1 MVQVISVEGIECHAY
16 HGCLPE
22 EAVIGG
28 RYLVDVYVHGD
39 FSAAWKS
46 DELEDTVD
54 YGMINEVVVKQMAV
68 RSKLI
73 EHVASRILQELKK
86 NISRFDKIE
95 VRVTKFNPPVDGN
108 VEKTS
113 FFISVTS

>member
-1 MVQVISVEGIECHAY
+1 MQVISVEGIECYAY

-28 RYLVDVYVHGD
+28 RYLVDIYVHGD
-39 FSAAWKS
+39 FSAAFSS
-46 DELEDTVD
+46 DKLEETVD
-54 YGMINEVVVKQMAV
+54 YGMINDVVVKQMAIK
-68 RSKLI
+68 SKLI

-86 NISRFDKIE
+86 NISRFEKIE

-108 VEKTS
+108 VEKTA
-113 FFISVTS
+113 FFISVTP